1 MVNRPIL
8 FVPGGGN
15 EITISHHR
23 KMESSY
29 LGKVSPKVLK
39 RLRKLKP
46 KTPTFPASGRI
57 VPLMPQPEFSVP
69 DKDVDS
75 PDWMGCRYADP
86 HKDWDSYFL
95 TVSVS
100 GRREFGE
107 YKDGGSPIY
116 LPIWPGDVFV
126 VDGSVL
132 HWLQGVGNQI
142 PRGWWIGLQWELS
155 PVHGDCSDPANA
167 ILEMLEVKRSPS
179 TEVDPRYKSWLKY
192 QGDG

>member
-1 MVNRPIL
+1 
-8 FVPGGGN
+8 
-15 EITISHHR
+15 
-23 KMESSY
+23 MESSF

-39 RLRKLKP
+39 RLKMLKP

-57 VPLMPQPEFSVP
+57 VPLRSQPEFSVP

-75 PDWMGCRYADP
+75 PDWMGCRYAAP

-107 YKDGGSPIY
+107 YRDGGNPLY
-116 LPIWPGDVFV
+116 LPIWSGDVFV

-132 HWLQGVGNQI
+132 HWLQGTCNQVS
-142 PRGWWIGLQWELS
+142 RGWWISLQWELN
-155 PVHGDCSDPANA
+155 PGYRDCSDSANA
-167 ILEMLEVKRSPS
+167 ILEMLEVKRSLPD
-179 TEVDPRYKSWLKY
+179 EVDFRYKSWL
-192 QGDG
+192 